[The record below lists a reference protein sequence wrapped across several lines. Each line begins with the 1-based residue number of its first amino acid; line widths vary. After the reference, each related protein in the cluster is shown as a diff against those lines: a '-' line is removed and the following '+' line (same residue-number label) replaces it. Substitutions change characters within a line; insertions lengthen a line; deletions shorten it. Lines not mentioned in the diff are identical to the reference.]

1 VLRLYQ
7 GHEPENAIR
16 SSSNVIVIFPSFG
29 LFSTRTRTAPK
40 SIECGAAR
48 TVRNV
53 RPFCTLHLSGALR
66 PVTSVRRRRLSQPIA
81 SLIAKRSEDTPA
93 GLRLIE
99 ARNSGLGSGA
109 TLRRRLVVL
118 GEVLSYPKHQQDSEV
133 TVESATNEI

>member
-1 VLRLYQ
+1 M
-7 GHEPENAIR
+7 R
-16 SSSNVIVIFPSFG
+16 SCPHGEKCSS
-29 LFSTRTRTAPK
+29 
-40 SIECGAAR
+40 
-48 TVRNV
+48 
-53 RPFCTLHLSGALR
+53 FCTLHLSGALR

-118 GEVLSYPKHQQDSEV
+118 GEVLSYPKRQQDSGV